1 MFDNNTVAPPK
12 NQPVLSGLC
21 YNPDMLYILHGPDR
35 FSLREMLE
43 RLKEDLGA
51 GDLTSS
57 NTTALDGK
65 QVSLQELMS
74 VCSTVPFLAPR
85 RLVAVEGLLARF
97 EPRGNASASFSG
109 RTAPPQVKTQL
120 AAWLPLKEYL
130 PRMPY
135 TTLLVLVEGKL
146 RRDNPLLK
154 ELAPQAK
161 VMEFPEMKGPDLQNW
176 VRLRVRKAGG
186 EMSPTA
192 VRLLADL
199 VGADLGVLAGEI
211 EKLCLY
217 GRGRR
222 IEETDVRLLVN
233 HAREASV
240 FSLVDALVQ
249 RQTPQALRALHQL
262 LDEGAVAPY
271 LLFMITRQ
279 FRFLLRAQ
287 ELVSQGLRQEV
298 LAQRLGL
305 SGYPLRKTLQQAE
318 EYEAER
324 LEEVYRGLR
333 DTDLAVKTG
342 RQDPELALDLLV
354 AELCR
359 GRTAR
364 LRTY

>member
-1 MFDNNTVAPPK
+1 
-12 NQPVLSGLC
+12 
-21 YNPDMLYILHGPDR
+21 
-35 FSLREMLE
+35 
-43 RLKEDLGA
+43 
-51 GDLTSS
+51 
-57 NTTALDGK
+57 
-65 QVSLQELMS
+65 
-74 VCSTVPFLAPR
+74 
-85 RLVAVEGLLARF
+85 
-97 EPRGNASASFSG
+97 
-109 RTAPPQVKTQL
+109 
-120 AAWLPLKEYL
+120 
-130 PRMPY
+130 
-135 TTLLVLVEGKL
+135 
-146 RRDNPLLK
+146 
-154 ELAPQAK
+154 
-161 VMEFPEMKGPDLQNW
+161 
-176 VRLRVRKAGG
+176 
-186 EMSPTA
+186 MSPAA

-199 VGADLGVLAGEI
+199 VGADLGVLTGEI